1 MNVMNQTNELGESIM
16 EIIIKGKRLKKR
28 KAAIAL
34 FILVPIGALIAT
46 MFNPVNTSEPVSETY
61 NIVAES
67 PLNEIEI
74 VVRDGDTAWDIQ
86 QRLTPKENLENL
98 MNELNE
104 INGKDVSNI
113 KTGETVKF
121 IQIAE

>member
-1 MNVMNQTNELGESIM
+1 M

-28 KAAIAL
+28 RTAIAL
-34 FILVPIGALIAT
+34 SVLILLGTLIAVA
-46 MFNPVNTSEPVSETY
+46 FNSVNASEPVPETH
-61 NIVAES
+61 NVVADS
-67 PLNEIEI
+67 TPLNEIEI
-74 VVRDGDTAWDIQ
+74 VVKDGDTAWDIQ
-86 QRLTPKENLENL
+86 QRLTPKGNLENL

-121 IQIAE
+121 IQIAK